1 MNFNYSTTDS
11 TEFFPSTETTTQLPI
26 NKDTF
31 TWTNAEIN
39 RLIQII
45 VRPILLVI
53 GSTGNGL
60 TFYIMRRTSLKD
72 VSSCFY
78 MCLLALADTSKSTF
92 SISCQH

>member
-11 TEFFPSTETTTQLPI
+11 TELFISTETTELPI
-26 NKDTF
+26 DKENFK
-31 TWTNAEIN
+31 WTDAEIS

-45 VRPILLVI
+45 VRPILLII
-53 GSTGNGL
+53 GTTGNGL
-60 TFYIMRRTSLKD
+60 TFYIMSRTSLKD

-92 SISCQH
+92 SRCCQC

>member
-11 TEFFPSTETTTQLPI
+11 TEFFLSTETTTELPF
-26 NKDTF
+26 NKDVF
-31 TWTNAEIN
+31 TWTDAEIS

-45 VRPILLVI
+45 VRPILLII

-60 TFYIMRRTSLKD
+60 TFYIMRRTTLKD

-92 SISCQH
+92 SRSCQH